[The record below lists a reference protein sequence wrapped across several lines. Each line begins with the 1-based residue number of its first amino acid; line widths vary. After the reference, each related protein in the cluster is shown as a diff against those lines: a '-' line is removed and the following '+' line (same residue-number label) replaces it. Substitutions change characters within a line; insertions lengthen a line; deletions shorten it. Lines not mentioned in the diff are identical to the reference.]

1 MEKDIGDKKKKGE
14 TADIRQSREEH
25 VESRIE
31 KIFGEGEAEHVRGP
45 G

>member
-14 TADIRQSREEH
+14 STDIRQSTEEH
-25 VESRIE
+25 VERRME

>member
-14 TADIRQSREEH
+14 SSDIRQSTEEQA
-25 VESRIE
+25 ESKIE
-31 KIFGEGEAEHVRGP
+31 KIFGGGEAEHVRGP